1 MTLIEL
7 ARKLRPYIEKAA
19 ASLSDEDAL
28 EAVNLFPTW
37 DSTAEIYS
45 VGDRVLYNDILY
57 KCLQSHTPQSNW
69 NPETATSL
77 WAKVLIPD
85 ANVIPEWEQPESTNP
100 YMAGDRVMFEGH
112 IYESAFHTENSEHK
126 LAVTSIRKC
135 TSVCLREKSRSL

>member
-37 DSTAEIYS
+37 NGESYEYVKD
-45 VGDRVLYNDILY
+45 DRVLYDSILY
-57 KCLQSHTPQSNW
+57 KCLQSHMSQAGWTPTSS
-69 NPETATSL
+69 PSL

-85 ANVIPEWEQPESTNP
+85 ENVIPEWEQPDSTNP
-100 YMAGDRVMFEGH
+100 YMKGDKVIFQGQV
-112 IYESAFHTENSEHK
+112 YESNVDNNVWAPN
-126 LAVTSIRKC
+126 IYGW
-135 TSVCLREKSRSL
+135 SLVNT